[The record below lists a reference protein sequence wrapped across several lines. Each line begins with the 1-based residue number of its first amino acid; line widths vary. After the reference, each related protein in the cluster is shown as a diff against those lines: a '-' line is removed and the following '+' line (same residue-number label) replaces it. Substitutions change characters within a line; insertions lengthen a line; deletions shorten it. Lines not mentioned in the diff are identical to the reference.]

1 MTLFVR
7 GRLLGDEVTANSC
20 YISSGDQTRV
30 RFARN
35 IKLQSETVIF
45 NAPLALG
52 SCGANFLLTTIAL
65 FAALFTLDFAL
76 RRTKTRAWLR
86 YLLVGLG
93 LGLVLML
100 LAPGVYLQ
108 PEIVQLTVAGAEVKI
123 GSCSGLSHSKIEYA
137 RADLRFG
144 YAIAHLGGQ
153 ETPVKYLLRIRLA
166 DGRDLGQLDLSNPRV
181 DLDAL
186 RQIAPDV
193 VEQFAASR

>member
-1 MTLFVR
+1 M
-7 GRLLGDEVTANSC
+7 
-20 YISSGDQTRV
+20 
-30 RFARN
+30 
-35 IKLQSETVIF
+35 QSETVIF

-52 SCGANFLLTTIAL
+52 SCSGNFLLTTIAL
-65 FAALFTLDFAL
+65 FAALFALDFAL

-93 LGLVLML
+93 LGLVLMS

-108 PEIVQLTVAGAEVKI
+108 PEIAQLTVAGTEVKI

-137 RADLRFG
+137 RADLRFA
-144 YAIAHLGGQ
+144 YAIAHLAGQ
-153 ETPVKYLLRIRLA
+153 ETSLKYLLRIRLA
-166 DGRDLGQLDLSNPRV
+166 DGRELGQLDLSNPRV

-186 RQIAPDV
+186 REIAPDV

>member
-1 MTLFVR
+1 M
-7 GRLLGDEVTANSC
+7 
-20 YISSGDQTRV
+20 
-30 RFARN
+30 
-35 IKLQSETVIF
+35 QSETVIF

-52 SCGANFLLTTIAL
+52 SCSGNFLLTTIAL
-65 FAALFTLDFAL
+65 FAALFALDFAL

-93 LGLVLML
+93 LGLVLMS

-108 PEIVQLTVAGAEVKI
+108 PEIVQLTVAGTEVKI

-137 RADLRFG
+137 RAELRFG
-144 YAIAHLGGQ
+144 YAIAHLWGGQ
-153 ETPVKYLLRIRLA
+153 ETSVKYLLRIRLA
-166 DGRDLGQLDLSNPRV
+166 DGRELGQLDLSNPRV

>member
-1 MTLFVR
+1 
-7 GRLLGDEVTANSC
+7 
-20 YISSGDQTRV
+20 
-30 RFARN
+30 
-35 IKLQSETVIF
+35 LQSETVIF
-45 NAPLALG
+45 NAPLAFG
-52 SCGANFLLTTIAL
+52 SCSGNFLLTTVALLASL
-65 FAALFTLDFAL
+65 FALDFAL

-123 GSCSGLSHSKIEYA
+123 GSCSGLSHSKMEYA
-137 RADLRFG
+137 RADLRFA
-144 YAIAHLGGQ
+144 YAIAHRWGQ
-153 ETPVKYLLRIRLA
+153 ETSAKYLLRIRLA
-166 DGRDLGQLDLSNPRV
+166 DGRDLGQLDLSNPRI

>member
-1 MTLFVR
+1 L
-7 GRLLGDEVTANSC
+7 E
-20 YISSGDQTRV
+20 
-30 RFARN
+30 
-35 IKLQSETVIF
+35 SETVIF

-52 SCGANFLLTTIAL
+52 SCSGNFLLTTIAL
-65 FAALFTLDFAL
+65 FAALFALDFAL

-144 YAIAHLGGQ
+144 YAIAHLWGQ
-153 ETPVKYLLRIRLA
+153 ETSVKYFLRIRLA